1 MVLQEDLCVMMTQP
15 SSKSLI
21 RAGMSIAI
29 LAASLCAANPETL
42 RANDGPP
49 AAERLAPAAESL
61 APAAPISGTLFIC
74 GGGKLPDKILN
85 EFVRLAGGRDASIVI
100 VTTASETADTGEVDK
115 NLEFWLRQRIAQLS
129 VLHTREREIADD
141 PKFTEPL
148 TTATGVWFIGGHQQR
163 LTDAYLGTRTEKAIK
178 AVLKRGGVVGGTSA
192 GAAIMS
198 QAMIAGGGYPIPG
211 GGITEP
217 EIGYGFG
224 FLPGTLV
231 DQHFIKRKRRHRLEH
246 ALAKYPKLVGI
257 GIDEN
262 TALVVHG
269 RRISVLGDSSVE
281 TYLPPVGDKPG
292 LTSTLLDGM
301 EDDLLALHRAAQA
314 RLNPRFRFDDDK
326 LEPGAA
332 RGTLVIA
339 GGGDVPEAAAERF
352 IKAAGGPDADIVV
365 VTTANGDK
373 PTADAPAVVW
383 LANAGAK
390 NIHLVHP
397 RTRADA
403 DAPAFLALLQ
413 KAGGVW
419 FVGGRQ
425 WRLVDVFEH
434 SAAEKEFHAVL
445 HRGGAIGGNGGGA
458 SMLADYLVRG
468 GPLSNRDIMAEGYE
482 EGFGFIQGVAIDPF
496 FTKRIRFPDMA
507 KLKRAH
513 PRLIGLGVDEETALV
528 IQQHAFEVVG
538 KNHVVVYGH
547 SEKAKAD
554 KEFEFLYGGDKYDLA
569 SRSRLGPPRD
579 TTNETPLVAAAPA
592 DGDEP
597 EPQPPLA
604 CDE

>member
-1 MVLQEDLCVMMTQP
+1 MWRDVVLQEDLGVMRTLP
-15 SSKSLI
+15 TSKSLI
-21 RAGMSIAI
+21 RAGMSTAVW
-29 LAASLCAANPETL
+29 AALLCAACPEML
-42 RANDGPP
+42 RADEAP
-49 AAERLAPAAESL
+49 PAAESL
-61 APAAPISGTLFIC
+61 APASPVAGTLFIC

-100 VTTASETADTGEVDK
+100 VTTASETADTGEVEK
-115 NLEFWLRQRIAQLS
+115 NLDFWLRQRFADLRI
-129 VLHTREREIADD
+129 LHTRDRATADD
-141 PKFTEPL
+141 PNFSEPL
-148 TTATGVWFIGGHQQR
+148 VNATGVWFIGGHQGR

-198 QAMIAGGGYPIPG
+198 QAMIAGGGYPVAG
-211 GGITEP
+211 GGITET
-217 EIGYGFG
+217 EIGHGFG

-246 ALAKYPKLVGI
+246 ALTKYPKLVGI

-269 RRISVLGDSSVE
+269 RKISVMGESRVE

-292 LTSTLLDGM
+292 QSSTLLDGM

-314 RLNPRFRFDDDK
+314 RLSPRYRFDDDK
-326 LEPGAA
+326 LEPSAA
-332 RGTLVIA
+332 QGTLVIA
-339 GGGDVPEAAAERF
+339 GGGDVPEEAAKRF
-352 IKAAGGPDADIVV
+352 IKAAGGPEAEIVV

-373 PTADAPAVVW
+373 PAAGAPSVAW
-383 LANAGAK
+383 LANAGAR
-390 NIHLVHP
+390 NVHFVHP
-397 RTRADA
+397 RTRGDA
-403 DAPAFLALLQ
+403 DAPPLLALLQ

-425 WRLVDVFEH
+425 WRLVDVFEN
-434 SAAEKEFHAVL
+434 STAEREFHAVL
-445 HRGGAIGGNGGGA
+445 GRGGAVGGNGGGA

-468 GPLSNRDIMAEGYE
+468 GPISNKDIMAEGYE

-513 PRLIGLGVDEETALV
+513 PRLVGLGVDEETALI
-528 IQQHAFEVVG
+528 IQNNTVEVVG
-538 KNHVVVYGH
+538 KNHIVVYGH
-547 SEKAKAD
+547 TEKAKAD
-554 KEFEFLYGGDKYDLA
+554 KEFDFLYDGDKYDLA

-579 TTNETPLVAAAPA
+579 ASNETPLAAAAPA
-592 DGDEP
+592 EGDDDP
-597 EPQPPLA
+597 EPQPSLA